1 MVGSVVPRTGGGERG
16 GVPSEEV
23 SGQAEGGVLF
33 QPGFVLSVSG
43 FAPAGLGNPPFP
55 LRPCPFASTA
65 LAFPTAPPQPP
76 PPRQQGGGPV
86 DRADRGA
93 ANVPEL

>member
-33 QPGFVLSVSG
+33 PPGLVLSVSG

-55 LRPCPFASTA
+55 LRPCPFCEHSSGLSYRT
-65 LAFPTAPPQPP
+65 PP
-76 PPRQQGGGPV
+76 PPAPETAG
-86 DRADRGA
+86 RGA
-93 ANVPEL
+93 SRQS